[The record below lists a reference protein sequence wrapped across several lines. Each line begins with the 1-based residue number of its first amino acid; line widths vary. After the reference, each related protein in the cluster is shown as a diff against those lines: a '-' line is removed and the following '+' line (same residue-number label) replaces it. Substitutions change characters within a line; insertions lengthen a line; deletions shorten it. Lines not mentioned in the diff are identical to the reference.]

1 MKPARRTTTTSQSSA
16 KQLAGFVAKFD
27 PAIGSLVRSARA
39 VLRKRLPTAIEL
51 VYDNYN
57 ALAIAFASTERTSDV
72 IVSLAVYARGVNL
85 YFMYGARLPDPRR
98 LLKGSGNQGRFV
110 SLENVA
116 VLDVPGVRALLRA
129 AVRHAKTPLASVGR
143 GYTVIRSVS
152 AKQRPRR
159 PPPNK
164 RLKLTGAHK

>member
-1 MKPARRTTTTSQSSA
+1 MNLPQSPA
-16 KQLAGFVAKFD
+16 KQLAGFIAKFD

-39 VLRKRLPTAIEL
+39 ALRRRLPSAIEL

-57 ALAIAFASTERTSDV
+57 ALAIGFSSTERTSDV

-85 YFMYGARLPDPRR
+85 YFMYGARLPDPHNVLR
-98 LLKGSGNQGRFV
+98 GSGNQGRFIP
-110 SLENVA
+110 LETIG
-116 VLDVPGVRALLRA
+116 VLDAPAVKALLRA
-129 AVRHAKTPLASVGR
+129 AVTHATAPLPSGGR
-143 GYTVIRSVS
+143 GRTVIRSIS

-164 RLKLTGAHK
+164 RLKLTGAPK